1 MQAYMP
7 LEQGLLTGNMTMDT
21 IISEKDIRNKTSWYK
36 PENRKKVID
45 MLQGWKP
52 ICEKYECE
60 LSNIVIA
67 WTIAQSER
75 INVLCGG
82 RKPHHVMKN
91 AKSGE
96 LIMTKE
102 DIAKM
107 NEDIENLYSSLG
119 TSIKGNLF

>member
-1 MQAYMP
+1 MAFP
-7 LEQGLLTGNMTMDT
+7 T
-21 IISEKDIRNKTSWYK
+21 WV
-36 PENRKKVID
+36 KKVTVVI
-45 MLQGWKP
+45 
-52 ICEKYECE
+52 
-60 LSNIVIA
+60 LSMKCPLDTA